1 MNDSPLDSLPQSEWD
16 ALISSILRPFL
27 SFTKNDPLI
36 TAEDLEQEAWVGLLS
51 AARNYD
57 STKAKFTTYAYHYIR
72 GRILRY
78 ILQKTR
84 LASARVDADMEAVET
99 GYTDKT
105 LEDSELLGSIFG
117 AVAEEPH
124 ANFLVEHYVN
134 GKSFRK
140 IAKNSGMSHQGVA
153 MHVKRLIKLLEK
165 RLQHENAQD
174 HHAD

>member
-1 MNDSPLDSLPQSEWD
+1 MNDKLLSSLPQCEWD

-27 SFTKNDPLI
+27 MYSKNDPLI
-36 TAEDLEQEAWVGLLS
+36 TYEDLEQEAWVGLLS
-51 AARNYD
+51 AAKNYD

-84 LASARVDADMEAVET
+84 LSAGRTDADPAEVEP
-99 GYTDKT
+99 GYIDNT
-105 LEDSELLGSIFG
+105 LEESELMGSIFG
-117 AVAEEPH
+117 AIATESNAH
-124 ANFLVEHYVN
+124 FLVEHFVK

-140 IAKNSGMSHQGVA
+140 IAEASGMSHQGVA

-165 RLQHENAQD
+165 RLSHENA
-174 HHAD
+174 